1 MATWNSAMERKTPR
15 QALAAW
21 RTALPLAQPLDEPE
35 AQPPVGIRVADEVE
49 EHGVGFRRFQR
60 SNERIG
66 AFFDHDMHLKILD
79 VKTIVR
85 LRWRHAGND
94 KPAVDP
100 EPAEFS
106 GEDKRVVANPIDS
119 RRQGGNDGG
128 HGHRKRD
135 LAMFILFI
143 NNLDKASFL
152 CKPNMEQV
160 ILWETEP

>member
-1 MATWNSAMERKTPR
+1 MVRKTPR
-15 QALAAW
+15 PALAAG

-106 GEDKRVVANPIDS
+106 GEDKRVVANPIDP
-119 RRQGGNDGG
+119 RRQGGNDVGDAPPQSCTWLPG
-128 HGHRKRD
+128 DLVMREQRNFPSLLVNPKRG
-135 LAMFILFI
+135 FY
-143 NNLDKASFL
+143 
-152 CKPNMEQV
+152 PV
-160 ILWETEP
+160 